1 MISRSRYSY
10 TEQRQEVDAP
20 EGRGVGSRH
29 RSTVNLVCGAI
40 LGALLVIYLAGCV
53 FFATH
58 LFPNTTVR
66 GVDVSLMTASN
77 AAQAISDALDQ
88 TSVHVSGDGVDFTLD
103 SDSTGFSINAD
114 DAVDAM
120 FEDVVVWAWPVL
132 VMVDHNESAKLA
144 SSYDAQAIRSS
155 VDAQVASFNA
165 TASDPVDASVSYSED
180 AGRFI
185 VNPGSLGTKIDVD
198 TVTSQ
203 VIDTLAQ
210 DSSSLTLTST
220 SLVQQGVTADDPALV
235 SAAAQANAYLA
246 CDINYTL
253 NGTTIAT
260 EDASVIKDWI
270 SVDASGQVTVDETA
284 MTTWASELESKLN
297 SVGGTVTYTRPD
309 GKVVTVSGGT
319 YGWSVDNGILE
330 AMVRD
335 TVYNSYTG
343 DQELPM
349 TQTAAVYNPG
359 GQSWGKRYIDVDI
372 SEQHVRFYDSDG
384 SLIWESDCITGANY
398 DNRDT
403 PTGVYSINNKQTNTT
418 LIGANDPTTGQPSYK
433 TPVSYWMPFI
443 GNTVG
448 LHDASWQPG
457 FGGTLYQQGYGSHG
471 CVNLPSDAAA
481 QLYELVQIGDVVVVH
496 N

>member
-1 MISRSRYSY
+1 
-10 TEQRQEVDAP
+10 
-20 EGRGVGSRH
+20 
-29 RSTVNLVCGAI
+29 
-40 LGALLVIYLAGCV
+40 
-53 FFATH
+53 
-58 LFPNTTVR
+58 
-66 GVDVSLMTASN
+66 
-77 AAQAISDALDQ
+77 
-88 TSVHVSGDGVDFTLD
+88 
-103 SDSTGFSINAD
+103 
-114 DAVDAM
+114 
-120 FEDVVVWAWPVL
+120 
-132 VMVDHNESAKLA
+132 
-144 SSYDAQAIRSS
+144 
-155 VDAQVASFNA
+155 
-165 TASDPVDASVSYSED
+165 
-180 AGRFI
+180 
-185 VNPGSLGTKIDVD
+185 
-198 TVTSQ
+198 
-203 VIDTLAQ
+203 
-210 DSSSLTLTST
+210 
-220 SLVQQGVTADDPALV
+220 
-235 SAAAQANAYLA
+235 
-246 CDINYTL
+246 
-253 NGTTIAT
+253 
-260 EDASVIKDWI
+260 
-270 SVDASGQVTVDETA
+270 

-496 N
+496 S